1 MIFRLTSVLKGTH
14 ARDFHI
20 LFLNFFCIF
29 QTLIDTKRGTIN
41 IFENLLE
48 IRPDIR
54 NFRSLPDFAE
64 SVTQNGA
71 LSAKTRNEI

>member
-1 MIFRLTSVLKGTH
+1 MKISCMCTFKG
-14 ARDFHI
+14 
-20 LFLNFFCIF
+20 
-29 QTLIDTKRGTIN
+29 TLIDTKRSTIN

-54 NFRSLPDFAE
+54 NFLSLPDFAE
-64 SVTQNGA
+64 SAKHNGA